1 MWWPSENIYLIGDL
15 PVNSVTSPTSYYSQM
30 RFHTVSMDQLRIFAL
45 KSTKNTDA
53 LLLDD
58 TKYNDISKVEF
69 SEFST
74 ETFETVGK
82 NPNQQLASILTVL
95 RLEESERENQDF
107 WREGGKVHLR
117 KYRKKSSQTSESK
130 PTPFKH
136 GAGVAGV
143 SSFNY
148 RGVVSTC

>member
-1 MWWPSENIYLIGDL
+1 M
-15 PVNSVTSPTSYYSQM
+15 NSVTSPTSYYSQM

-107 WREGGKVHLR
+107 
-117 KYRKKSSQTSESK
+117 
-130 PTPFKH
+130 
-136 GAGVAGV
+136 
-143 SSFNY
+143 
-148 RGVVSTC
+148 